1 MADSIGTTQN
11 HLDIK
16 DVRNDLVILRNG
28 NVGLVLETTA
38 LNFDLLSEDE
48 QDARILAFAA
58 LMNSVTFPIQIMI
71 HTERTDVT
79 NYIEK
84 LQEVQSRQTSQALI
98 KQIEIYM
105 RFVKNLTINNEV
117 LNKRFFVVIPA
128 IFNAVEKPSIIK
140 SLFGSKQQLG
150 INIDRM
156 LSKAQLELYPKR
168 DHLVR
173 LLKKMGISSR
183 QLTTDEL
190 IRLYY
195 TMYDPDKI
203 GASRLGIYKANIQAG
218 MILSEEKS
226 KEDGTV

>member
-1 MADSIGTTQN
+1 
-11 HLDIK
+11 
-16 DVRNDLVILRNG
+16 
-28 NVGLVLETTA
+28 
-38 LNFDLLSEDE
+38 
-48 QDARILAFAA
+48 
-58 LMNSVTFPIQIMI
+58 
-71 HTERTDVT
+71 
-79 NYIEK
+79 
-84 LQEVQSRQTSQALI
+84 
-98 KQIEIYM
+98 M

-128 IFNAVEKPSIIK
+128 IFNAVEKPSIMK
-140 SLFGSKQQLG
+140 TLFGGKNQMS

-168 DHLVR
+168 DHLTR
-173 LLKKMGISSR
+173 LLKKMGISAK

-218 MILSEEKS
+218 MILSQEEEK
-226 KEDGTV
+226 KDGTVQ